1 MNIDK
6 LKELLKRH
14 EKDLKNNNL
23 DPIFEDEYAFENYF
37 YNGRGLSI
45 ADIKE
50 FLEDQGIDP
59 LKYVIR
65 IPTWYY
71 EDEKLDNL
79 DLSKH
84 TNLKAVG
91 SEAFLDC
98 HIDKD
103 LILPNSIEIIAYD
116 AFWLG
121 VSNLYLSDS
130 LKEIDMGAFSSLEC
144 DSIIYKN
151 KKYNKDNIFQ
161 ALKANGVQKY

>member
-6 LKELLKRH
+6 LKELLKKH
-14 EKDLKNNNL
+14 EEDLKNNNL

-45 ADIKE
+45 ANVKE
-50 FLEDQGIDP
+50 FLEAQGIDP
-59 LKYVIR
+59 LRYVTR

-84 TNLKAVG
+84 TNLKVVG
-91 SEAFLDC
+91 SSAFLNC

-103 LILPNSIEIIAYD
+103 LILPDSIEVIED
-116 AFWLG
+116 DVFWLE
-121 VSNLYLSDS
+121 VSNLYLPDS
-130 LKEIDMGAFSSLEC
+130 LKEIDDDTFSSLEC
-144 DSIIYKN
+144 DSIIYKS
-151 KKYNKDNIFQ
+151 KKYNKDDIFQ
-161 ALKANGVQKY
+161 ALKDNGVQRY